1 MAYRIPY
8 NENRDDYNIK
18 NIIQQRKIQNLV
30 HFTKIKNLE
39 SILTNGFLSRQYLES
54 NKIKSEFND
63 TERWDNKPT
72 ATCFSI
78 EFPNTFLLNTFKEIY
93 KDAKWV
99 IILLDINLLNN
110 SNKKCF
116 CNKNAG
122 GAPNWLNCD
131 NSKKDWAFEKMFDE
145 QIYNSNSPL
154 RSQQEYI
161 KSYLPTDIQA
171 EILIED
177 IIDPLYIKCL
187 LFETQEDLETCKNM
201 FIYKDIFYKYNRK
214 VDGRYFGKREDFPWE
229 DR

>member
-8 NENRDDYNIK
+8 NENREDYIIK
-18 NIIQQRKIQNLV
+18 NIIQQRKIQNLI

-78 EFPNTFLLNTFKEIY
+78 EFPNTFLLNKFKEIY

-116 CNKNAG
+116 CNRNAG
-122 GAPNWLNCD
+122 GATAWVNCT
-131 NSKKDWAFEKMFDE
+131 NSQSSESFESMFDE
-145 QIYNSNSPL
+145 KIYSKSPT
-154 RSQQEYI
+154 RSEQLYI
-161 KSYLPTDIQA
+161 KDYLPTDVQA
-171 EILIED
+171 EILIEGN
-177 IIDPLYIKCL
+177 IQPEFIKNL
-187 LFETQEDLETCKNM
+187 IFETQDDLDFCKDCFDNKRL
-201 FIYKDIFYKYNRK
+201 FENYNPIVDERFYNS
-214 VDGRYFGKREDFPWE
+214 RENFPWE